1 MKTSSAKAKGRKL
14 QQKVRD
20 ALRQIGKRHGLVD
33 GDIESRGMGQNGCD
47 IILSPAALRVFNLAV
62 ECKQVE
68 KLQVVPTFLEHLGK
82 YAGDNSLKV
91 LIHGKNRIEPLVTMR
106 FEDFVALLEKG
117 NRAKEEPQIRTE
129 AA

>member
-20 ALRQIGKRHGLVD
+20 ALRQIGKPHGLVD
-33 GDIESRGMGQNGCD
+33 GDIESRGMGQAGVD
-47 IILSPAALRVFNLAV
+47 LVFSPAAQRVFNLSI

-68 KLQVVPTFLEHLGK
+68 KLQVVPTFLEHFGK
-82 YAGDNSLKV
+82 YAGDSSLKI
-91 LIHGKNRIEPLVTMR
+91 LIHGKNRIEPLVTLR
-106 FEDFVALLEKG
+106 FEDFIAMLEKG
-117 NRAKEEPQIRTE
+117 NSAKEEPQVRTE